1 MYLMILRIIGLTI
14 GLAAALLLAIHAYFY
29 LSGQVSPLRDWVA
42 PLILLT
48 ILSGSILRYAR
59 QKPSAQ

>member
-1 MYLMILRIIGLTI
+1 MILRIIGLSV
-14 GLAAALLLAIHAYFY
+14 GLVATLLLAIHTYFY

-59 QKPSAQ
+59 QKASAQ

>member
-1 MYLMILRIIGLTI
+1 MIPRIIGLTL
-14 GLAAALLLAIHAYFY
+14 GLTAALLLAIHAYFY
-29 LSGQVSPLRDWVA
+29 LSGQASPLRDWVA

>member
-1 MYLMILRIIGLTI
+1 MILRIIGLSV
-14 GLAAALLLAIHAYFY
+14 GLVATLLLAIHAYFY
-29 LSGQVSPLRDWVA
+29 LSGQVSPMRDWVA

-59 QKPSAQ
+59 QKASAQ

>member
-1 MYLMILRIIGLTI
+1 MILRIIGLTL

-29 LSGQVSPLRDWVA
+29 LSGQASPLRGWVA

-59 QKPSAQ
+59 QKTSAQ